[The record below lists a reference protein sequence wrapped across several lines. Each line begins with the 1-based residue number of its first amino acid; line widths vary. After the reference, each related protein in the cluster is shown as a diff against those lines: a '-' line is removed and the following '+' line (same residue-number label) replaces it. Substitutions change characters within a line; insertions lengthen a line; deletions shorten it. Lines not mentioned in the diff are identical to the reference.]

1 MRKEQFETELRKSLD
16 SAFFRV
22 TVLSETE
29 STNTYLK
36 QEAEKGAPE
45 GTTVIALSQSG
56 GRGRQAE
63 VFSLRRVDFI

>member
-36 QEAEKGAPE
+36 KKPRRVRPTASSSSRFRKAAAEAGE
-45 GTTVIALSQSG
+45 
-56 GRGRQAE
+56 AE
-63 VFSLRRVDFI
+63 VFSLRRADFI